1 MIIVKSNREEIF
13 DFNYWLEHNLTLYD
27 IERILNTQSIDKEQ
41 QKFKIEYQ
49 KLQLIEEEKELWFS
63 LKEAAYI
70 LNGNSFL
77 IYAESDEKDKRNVS
91 ADYVKNKSNDILNN
105 IDELLSERKEDYIK
119 QFGTKGLESYL
130 QSIKPQKKSFS
141 LSKMKHIN
149 AQMIDEIL
157 RVNISRSEE
166 IKFRNIKTEDVLPS
180 KEEITKYINYDS
192 CLKNNDSVIEYLNK
206 ISTELGK
213 ALSDSSNF
221 LNKISFLKTIVK
233 EVREDVQN
241 IHSNFGIGIQA
252 KYESI
257 KNEYIKLLKM
267 CQKISNDYVDI
278 LGIEYIFSTYADV
291 NIIFN
296 GSDDANIINIS
307 YINNEQH
314 ITKNF
319 KNFIDSRKKQY
330 LMDIDWSKHY
340 IYKNLNKIEENP
352 TTFLNGTMEITRI
365 SDWMY
370 RNKTKV
376 AYQIINKNFNDA
388 YDLLNGML
396 KNEYSNLIRLLRS
409 YYDWK
414 QRL

>member
-77 IYAESDEKDKRNVS
+77 IYDESDEKDKRNVS
-91 ADYVKNKSNDILNN
+91 TDYVKNKSNDILKN

-130 QSIKPQKKSFS
+130 QSIKPQKKSFA
-141 LSKMKHIN
+141 LSKMKHVN
-149 AQMIDEIL
+149 AQMIEEIL

-166 IKFRNIKTEDVLPS
+166 IKFRNLKTEDILPS
-180 KEEITKYINYDS
+180 KEEITKYINYNS
-192 CLKNNDSVIEYLNK
+192 CLKNNDIVIEYLDK
-206 ISTELGK
+206 VSTELGQ

-221 LNKISFLKTIVK
+221 LNNISFLKTIIK

-241 IHSNFGIGIQA
+241 IHRNFEIDVKG
-252 KYESI
+252 KYDLL
-257 KNEYIKLLKM
+257 KNDYIKLLERCIKF
-267 CQKISNDYVDI
+267 SNEYVDI
-278 LGIEYIFSTYADV
+278 LDIKL
-291 NIIFN
+291 IFN
-296 GSDDANIINIS
+296 IYNVKRIVFNASNNTNIWDMPD
-307 YINNEQH
+307 INNEE
-314 ITKNF
+314 
-319 KNFIDSRKKQY
+319 FIAQDIKKYVDDRKTQY
-330 LMDIDWSKHY
+330 LKDIDWSKNH
-340 IYKNLNKIEENP
+340 IFKNLEEIEENP
-352 TTFLNGTMEITRI
+352 IEFLNGTMEIERI
-365 SDWMY
+365 TDWMY
-370 RNKTKV
+370 RNKTKL
-376 AYQIINKNFNDA
+376 AYQIINQNFDDV

-396 KNEYSNLIRLLRS
+396 RSEYTIITSIFRFW
-409 YYDWK
+409 YDLN
-414 QRL
+414 QR

>member
-77 IYAESDEKDKRNVS
+77 IYDESDEKDKRNVS
-91 ADYVKNKSNDILNN
+91 TDYVKNKSNDILKN

-130 QSIKPQKKSFS
+130 QSIKPQKKSFA
-141 LSKMKHIN
+141 LSKMKHVN
-149 AQMIDEIL
+149 AQMIEEIL

-166 IKFRNIKTEDVLPS
+166 IKFRNLKTEDILPS
-180 KEEITKYINYDS
+180 KEEITKYINYNS
-192 CLKNNDSVIEYLNK
+192 CLKNNDIVIEYLDK
-206 ISTELGK
+206 VSTELGQ

-221 LNKISFLKTIVK
+221 LNNISFLKTIIK

-241 IHSNFGIGIQA
+241 IHRNFEIDVKG
-252 KYESI
+252 KYDLL
-257 KNEYIKLLKM
+257 KNDYIKLLER
-267 CQKISNDYVDI
+267 CINFSNEYVDI
-278 LGIEYIFSTYADV
+278 LDIKL
-291 NIIFN
+291 IFN
-296 GSDDANIINIS
+296 IYNVKRIVFNASNNTNIWDMPD
-307 YINNEQH
+307 INNEE
-314 ITKNF
+314 
-319 KNFIDSRKKQY
+319 FIAQDIKKYVDDRKTQY
-330 LMDIDWSKHY
+330 LKDIDWSKNH
-340 IYKNLNKIEENP
+340 IFKNLEEIEENP
-352 TTFLNGTMEITRI
+352 IEFLNGTMEIERI
-365 SDWMY
+365 TDWMY
-370 RNKTKV
+370 RNKTKL
-376 AYQIINKNFNDA
+376 AYQIINQNFDDV

-396 KNEYSNLIRLLRS
+396 RSEYTIITSIFRFW
-409 YYDWK
+409 YDLN
-414 QRL
+414 QR